1 MLEKIRCPEDL
12 KSLNLDALSQIAQEL
27 RGRIIEQVAQYGGHL
42 SSNLGVVE
50 LTLALHYVFQT
61 PQDVLVWD
69 VGHQTYAHK
78 LLTGRQDQF
87 YRLRQ
92 DDGLCGFPLRSES
105 IYDTVNTGHASTSL
119 SQALGLRAARDIQGE
134 NHKIVAIMGD
144 GAISGGLALEALNN
158 SALLKKDL
166 ILVLND
172 NEHAISPNVG
182 ALAKQLGKLRSSSRY
197 RGFKQWIKNL
207 LAHFPSI
214 GPRMIRWI
222 DRFKFGLKAW
232 LLPNVLFESFGFS
245 YLGPIDGHN
254 LQSLIS
260 VLRQAKSFSTPVLVH
275 VLTRKGRGYPP
286 AEKDP
291 TLFHSSPPFDIAS
304 GNPRRDLH
312 CTFTDVVRETLAD
325 LGEQNPKIVCIT
337 AAMAD
342 GTGLATFAGRFPRRF
357 FDVGI
362 AESHALSFAAGLAL
376 GGLRPVVAIYSTFL
390 QRGFDQILHDI
401 CLQDLPVLILIDR
414 AGVVPGDG
422 STHQGIFDLS
432 FLRIMPG
439 LSILAPAS
447 GEELRNM
454 IFSALGQTGPVAIR
468 YPKSSIPE
476 AYLPTG
482 EFHSMPWGKGRKVM
496 EGKDIAFLALG
507 GMVPLVRQAA
517 MELRKDGRD
526 PAIYDMRFVSPLDRE
541 LILSAY
547 HQYSLLYIA
556 EENTR
561 QGGLG
566 SAVLELI
573 NHEGYPADKIR
584 LLAIADLPGIGSR
597 DHLLQRSGL
606 SPSQIASQAREA
618 LRELEVSGRIR

>member
-1 MLEKIRCPEDL
+1 LLEKIRSPQDL
-12 KSLNLDALSQIAQEL
+12 KSLGLDALSLIAQEL

-87 YRLRQ
+87 CRLRQ

-119 SQALGLRAARDIQGE
+119 SQALGLRAARDIHGE
-134 NHKIVAIMGD
+134 DHKIVAIMGD
-144 GAISGGLALEALNN
+144 GAITGGLALEALNN

-182 ALAKQLGKLRSSSRY
+182 ALAKQLGKLRSSSHY
-197 RGFKQWIKNL
+197 RGFKQWIKKL
-207 LAHFPSI
+207 LARFPYV
-214 GPRMIRWI
+214 GQRMIRWI

-245 YLGPIDGHN
+245 YLGPIDGHD
-254 LQSLIS
+254 LKSLIS
-260 VLRQAKSFSTPVLVH
+260 VLQQAKGFSTPVLVH
-275 VLTRKGRGYPP
+275 VLTQKGRGYHP
-286 AEKDP
+286 AETDP

-304 GNPRRDLH
+304 GIPRRDLH
-312 CTFTDVVRETLAD
+312 STFTDVVRETLVD

-342 GTGLATFAGRFPRRF
+342 GTGLATFASRFPRRF

-401 CLQDLPVLILIDR
+401 CLQNLPVLILVDR

-454 IFSALGQTGPVAIR
+454 IFAALGQTGPVAIR
-468 YPKSSIPE
+468 YPKSTIPE

-482 EFHSMPWGKGRKVM
+482 EFHSIPWGKGRKVM
-496 EGKDIAFLALG
+496 EGKGIAFLALG

-526 PAIYDMRFVSPLDRE
+526 PAIYDLRFLSPLDRE

-547 HQYSLLYIA
+547 HHYSLLFIA
-556 EENTR
+556 EENTC

-584 LLAIADLPGIGSR
+584 LLAISDLPGIGSR
-597 DHLLQRSGL
+597 EHLLQRSGL
-606 SPSQIASQAREA
+606 SPVQIANQAREA

>member
-1 MLEKIRCPEDL
+1 MLEKIRSPQDL
-12 KSLNLDALSQIAQEL
+12 KSLGLDALSRIAQEL

-87 YRLRQ
+87 HRLRQ

-119 SQALGLRAARDIQGE
+119 SQALGLRTARDIHGE
-134 NHKIVAIMGD
+134 DHKIVAIMGD

-197 RGFKQWIKNL
+197 RGFKQWIKKL
-207 LAHFPSI
+207 LAHFPYV

-245 YLGPIDGHN
+245 YLGPVDGHD
-254 LQSLIS
+254 LKSLIS
-260 VLRQAKSFSTPVLVH
+260 VLKQAKGFSTPVLVH
-275 VLTRKGRGYPP
+275 VLTQKGHGYPP
-286 AEKDP
+286 AETDP

-304 GNPRRDLH
+304 GIPRRDLH
-312 CTFTDVVRETLAD
+312 CTFTDVVRETLVD

-342 GTGLATFAGRFPRRF
+342 GTGLATFASRFPRRF

-401 CLQDLPVLILIDR
+401 CLQNLPVLILVDR

-439 LSILAPAS
+439 LSILAPAG

-454 IFSALGQTGPVAIR
+454 IFTALGQTGPVAIR
-468 YPKSSIPE
+468 YPKSTIPE

-482 EFHSMPWGKGRKVM
+482 EFHSIPWGKGRKVM
-496 EGKDIAFLALG
+496 EGKGIAFLALG

-526 PAIYDMRFVSPLDRE
+526 PAVYDLRFLSPLDRE

-547 HQYSLLYIA
+547 HQYSLLFIA
-556 EENTR
+556 EENTC

-584 LLAIADLPGIGSR
+584 LLAISDLPGIGSR
-597 DHLLQRSGL
+597 EHLLQRSGL
-606 SPSQIASQAREA
+606 SPSHIASQAREA

>member
-1 MLEKIRCPEDL
+1 MLEKIRSPEDL
-12 KSLNLDALSQIAQEL
+12 KSLGLDALSLIAQEL

-87 YRLRQ
+87 CRLRQ

-105 IYDTVNTGHASTSL
+105 IYDAVNTGHASTSL
-119 SQALGLRAARDIQGE
+119 SQALGLRAARDIHGE
-134 NHKIVAIMGD
+134 DHKIVAIMGD
-144 GAISGGLALEALNN
+144 GAITGGLALEALNN

-197 RGFKQWIKNL
+197 RGFKQWIKKL
-207 LAHFPSI
+207 LARFPYV
-214 GPRMIRWI
+214 GQRMIRWI

-245 YLGPIDGHN
+245 YLGPIDGHD
-254 LQSLIS
+254 LKSLIS
-260 VLRQAKSFSTPVLVH
+260 VLQQAKGFSTPVLVH
-275 VLTRKGRGYPP
+275 VLTQKGRGYPP
-286 AEKDP
+286 AETDP

-304 GNPRRDLH
+304 GIPRRDLH
-312 CTFTDVVRETLAD
+312 STFTDVVRGTLAE

-342 GTGLATFAGRFPRRF
+342 GTGLTTFASRFPRRF

-401 CLQDLPVLILIDR
+401 CLQNLPVLILVDR

-454 IFSALGQTGPVAIR
+454 IFAALQQTGPVAIR
-468 YPKSSIPE
+468 YPKSTIPE

-482 EFHSMPWGKGRKVM
+482 EFHSIPWGKGRKVT
-496 EGKDIAFLALG
+496 EGKGIAFLALG

-526 PAIYDMRFVSPLDRE
+526 PAIYDLRFLSPLDRE

-547 HQYSLLYIA
+547 HQYSLLFVA
-556 EENTR
+556 EENTC

-584 LLAIADLPGIGSR
+584 LLAISDLPGIGSR
-597 DHLLQRSGL
+597 EHLLQRSGL
-606 SPSQIASQAREA
+606 SPSHIANQAREA

>member
-1 MLEKIRCPEDL
+1 MLEKIRSPEDL
-12 KSLNLDALSQIAQEL
+12 KSLDLNALSRIAGEL

-87 YRLRQ
+87 SRLRQ

-119 SQALGLRAARDIQGE
+119 SQALGLRAARDIRGE
-134 NHKIVAIMGD
+134 DHKIVAIMGD

-197 RGFKQWIKNL
+197 RGFKQWAKKL
-207 LAHFPSI
+207 LVRFPYV
-214 GPRMIRWI
+214 GQRMIRWI

-245 YLGPIDGHN
+245 YLGPIDGHD
-254 LQSLIS
+254 LKSLIS
-260 VLRQAKSFSTPVLVH
+260 VLQQAKSFTTPVLVH
-275 VLTRKGRGYPP
+275 VLTQKGHGYLP
-286 AEKDP
+286 AETDP

-304 GNPRRDLH
+304 GNPRRDLR
-312 CTFTDVVRETLAD
+312 CTFTDVVRQTLTN

-401 CLQDLPVLILIDR
+401 CLQNLPVLLLIDR

-447 GEELRNM
+447 GEECRNM
-454 IFSALGQTGPVAIR
+454 IFSALQQTGPVAIR
-468 YPKSSIPE
+468 YPKATIPE

-482 EFHSMPWGKGRKVM
+482 EFHSIPWGKGRKVI
-496 EGKDIAFLALG
+496 EGKGIAFLALG

-526 PAIYDMRFVSPLDRE
+526 PAVYDLRFVSPLDRE
-541 LILSAY
+541 LILEAY
-547 HQYSLLYIA
+547 HQYSLLFVA
-556 EENTR
+556 EENTC

-584 LLAIADLPGIGSR
+584 LLAISDLPGIGSR
-597 DHLLQRSGL
+597 EHLLQRSGL
-606 SPSQIASQAREA
+606 SPDQIANQAREA

>member
-1 MLEKIRCPEDL
+1 MLEKIRSPEDL
-12 KSLNLDALSQIAQEL
+12 KSLGLDALSLIAGEL

-87 YRLRQ
+87 CRLRQ

-105 IYDTVNTGHASTSL
+105 IYDAVNTGHASTSL
-119 SQALGLRAARDIQGE
+119 SQALGLRAARDIHGE
-134 NHKIVAIMGD
+134 DHKIVAIMGD

-182 ALAKQLGKLRSSSRY
+182 ALAKQLSKLRSSSRY
-197 RGFKQWIKNL
+197 RGFKQWMKKL
-207 LAHFPSI
+207 LVRFPYV
-214 GPRMIRWI
+214 GQRMIRWI

-245 YLGPIDGHN
+245 YLGPIDGHD
-254 LQSLIS
+254 LKSLIS
-260 VLRQAKSFSTPVLVH
+260 VLQQAKGFSTPVLVH
-275 VLTRKGRGYPP
+275 VLTQKGRGYPP
-286 AEKDP
+286 AETDP
-291 TLFHSSPPFDIAS
+291 TLFHSAPPFDITS
-304 GNPRRDLH
+304 GIPRRDLH
-312 CTFTDVVRETLAD
+312 STFTDVVRGTLAE

-342 GTGLATFAGRFPRRF
+342 GTGLATFASRFPRRF

-401 CLQDLPVLILIDR
+401 CLQNLPVLILVDR

-454 IFSALGQTGPVAIR
+454 IFTALGQTGPVAIR
-468 YPKSSIPE
+468 YPKSTIPE

-482 EFHSMPWGKGRKVM
+482 EFHSIPWGKGRKVM
-496 EGKDIAFLALG
+496 EGKGIAFLALG

-526 PAIYDMRFVSPLDRE
+526 PAIYDLRFLCPLDRE
-541 LILSAY
+541 LILSTY
-547 HQYSLLYIA
+547 HQYSLLFIA
-556 EENTR
+556 EENTCR
-561 QGGLG
+561 GGLG

-584 LLAIADLPGIGSR
+584 LLAISDLPGIGSR
-597 DHLLQRSGL
+597 EHLLQRSGL